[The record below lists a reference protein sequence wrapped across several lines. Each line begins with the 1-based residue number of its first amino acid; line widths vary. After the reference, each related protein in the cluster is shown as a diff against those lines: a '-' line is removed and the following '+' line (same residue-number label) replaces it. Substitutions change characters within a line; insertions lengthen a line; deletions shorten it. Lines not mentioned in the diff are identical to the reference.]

1 MSDQQ
6 PTQAYVAPTS
16 PVEPTAAASS
26 AAPSYPAQPSFP
38 TQPPAGWGPLPA
50 PTNPH
55 KTLSIVGFILSFFF
69 LLNFAGLVVSIVA
82 MVKSRRAGFGSGFAL
97 AGIIIGG
104 LGVLLTLAVLAMAIP
119 ALIDG
124 ASTCAELGN
133 GTHVIGDRVYTCT
146 PGSFYVSSS
155 W

>member
-1 MSDQQ
+1 MTDQQ
-6 PTQAYVAPTS
+6 PAPAFTAPTH
-16 PVEPTAAASS
+16 P
-26 AAPSYPAQPSFP
+26 APSYPAQSYPAQSHPAQSSFP

-82 MVKSRRAGFGSGFAL
+82 MVKSRRAGFGNGFAL